1 MGAVTKIEWCDH
13 TFNPWWGC
21 TQVSP
26 LCDRCY
32 AMMLDMRWYGRNHWG
47 PGAPRRYFDE
57 TLTGVA
63 DGWSHNAN
71 ARNRYIAT

>member
-26 LCDRCY
+26 LCDHCY
-32 AMMLDMRWYGRNHWG
+32 AMMLDARWF
-47 PGAPRRYFDE
+47 RRSVRASAQMVGNGSSSFR
-57 TLTGVA
+57 GHVVA
-63 DGWSHNAN
+63 THYYYPLEQAD
-71 ARNRYIAT
+71 